1 MLSFQRQGSTKIIFK
16 SQELKIAIGDGGQT
30 DIHATFITFTNGKN
44 QNKISDYAFGEERK
58 VNTVGVVRCT
68 CTQTRG
74 VLGQLLLQW
83 RFVLSGSFFLFSFS
97 FFWTMVVA
105 LTVKTMDP

>member
-1 MLSFQRQGSTKIIFK
+1 MLSFQRQGRTKIIFK

-44 QNKISDYAFGEERK
+44 QNKISDYAFAEERK

-83 RFVLSGSFFLFSFS
+83 RFVLSGSFF
-97 FFWTMVVA
+97 
-105 LTVKTMDP
+105 

>member
-1 MLSFQRQGSTKIIFK
+1 MLSFRRQGRTKIIFK
-16 SQELKIAIGDGGQT
+16 SQELKIAFCDGGQT

-44 QNKISDYAFGEERK
+44 QNKISDYVFAEERK
-58 VNTVGVVRCT
+58 VKTVGVVRCT
-68 CTQTRG
+68 CTQSRG

-83 RFVLSGSFFLFSFS
+83 RLVLSGSFFLLYFS

-105 LTVKTMDP
+105 LTVKTMDL